1 MSDVSRSR
9 LILTLSVAWAWVGVP
24 LAWGIAQ
31 TLGKAL
37 ALFE

>member
-1 MSDVSRSR
+1 MTDSSKPTVMM
-9 LILTLSVAWAWVGVP
+9 LILAWAWAGVP

-37 ALFE
+37 ALFN